1 MRETIVPER
10 GNTKSVM
17 EMPSKKLPTSTRV
30 WVVLAWL
37 LCLAPI
43 YWEVMLAP
51 AWEKA
56 WRAVKM
62 VAMMGINAP
71 TPAAAVSDV
80 RERNQL
86 SIMGWKIPTAKVRI
100 SGQERLIR
108 ERSLTCFPVMGPILA
123 IWRAFR

>member
-1 MRETIVPER
+1 MVLDR

-17 EMPSKKLPTSTRV
+17 ETPSKKLPTSTRV
-30 WVVLAWL
+30 WVERAWL
-37 LCLAPI
+37 FCLAPM

-51 AWEKA
+51 AWENA

-62 VAMMGINAP
+62 VAMTGIRAP
-71 TPAAAVSDV
+71 TPAAAVSEV

-108 ERSLTCFPVMGPILA
+108 ERSLTCFPVMEAMVA
-123 IWRAFR
+123 I